1 MSRAVDAKTEAAN
14 LTLTLKSCELF
25 DLNKLPTEYFD
36 EAFPSVS
43 AEISRGKFKE
53 HPVQHSTLSPPTR
66 RARLSHDQVG
76 SSNSGSINEFDWGSN
91 PSRQVGQSSGGGSK
105 SVPHLDND
113 LSDTDL
119 PGIPAVEEKD
129 WDELDF
135 SHFITR
141 GIVIEELLHTFSE
154 RFKSQVTSQ
163 DCRSRHWGLVD
174 PHPTVSTARIDVAV
188 EDPYKLA
195 KVLHYDL
202 ASTQTAKHLYM
213 LYKFLVVSLF
223 KLHGEYLTQINIPVL
238 HHRNQHEKLL
248 EWLDKQI
255 FSPGDSHPVLGI
267 APESD
272 LTWESGGPSLQY
284 YGDIQKKLVLYFS
297 DDKRSD
303 PNICASA
310 ILKPY
315 RTEHAK
321 EYLALRQ
328 PSGSF
333 LEDPNRLSIKPDFL
347 LILEYLSN
355 MAKKLK
361 INLLNSDD
369 RHSKQALEHSALV
382 SPYVSKFEKRFRT
395 SEIEKGDV
403 RSYYPTLKITMCFH
417 DHKPGPKPLRMIDPA
432 GKIYKFNELRS
443 QLRKL
448 MKALDCLTIGAMSE
462 LKIRLS
468 DKDLKIRRKSVFEFL
483 VDSIIQPK
491 GSLPLIGRAESPD
504 GIAPWFSNSHGNPV
518 SFGEIQL
525 KIMKYMTDYLEEEDL
540 IQIPAFVLSA
550 WHYANPKYEL
560 ELD

>member
-1 MSRAVDAKTEAAN
+1 MSRAVDAKIEAAAPLN
-14 LTLTLKSCELF
+14 LTLIMILITTLTRRLSYQLYIAAWLFTLALKSCELF

-76 SSNSGSINEFDWGSN
+76 SSDSGSIHEFDWESN
-91 PSRQVGQSSGGGSK
+91 PSLQVGQSSGGGSK

-154 RFKSQVTSQ
+154 RFKSQVMSQ

-238 HHRNQHEKLL
+238 HHRNQQEKLL

-284 YGDIQKKLVLYFS
+284 YGDIQKELILYFS

-321 EYLALRQ
+321 
-328 PSGSF
+328 
-333 LEDPNRLSIKPDFL
+333 
-347 LILEYLSN
+347 YLSN
-355 MAKKLK
+355 MAKKLE

-382 SPYVSKFEKRFRT
+382 TPYVSTFEKRFRT

-403 RSYYPTLKITMCFH
+403 RSYYPTLQITMCFH

-432 GKIYKFNELRS
+432 GKIYKFNDLRS
-443 QLRKL
+443 RLRKL

-468 DKDLKIRRKSVFEFL
+468 DKDIKIRRKSVLKFL
-483 VDSIIQPK
+483 VDSMIQPK
-491 GSLPLIGRAESPD
+491 GSLPLIGSVESPE

-518 SFGEIQL
+518 LFGEIQL
-525 KIMKYMTDYLEEEDL
+525 KIMKYLTDYLEEEDL

-560 ELD
+560 KLH